1 MRKDGGEI
9 PTIRELPAKF
19 QYGGNL
25 GKTQTKSDVK
35 STDGLRTDITA
46 THKTN
51 GEDGG
56 LTNAEYMQIAA
67 AAGDLVGVGLSF
79 IPGAHIGSAI
89 TGLGATALQF
99 AGDVK
104 KDGFQLGDLGSAA
117 LSGLMDV
124 GTLFGGAAG
133 KIPKAIKAVTAAAQ
147 PLMKL
152 FAAAGIVNGA
162 QALGK
167 VVRGEEV
174 TSEDMISILRGLT
187 STAIGAKMVK
197 QKIGDA
203 TLSKRLEDDV
213 LKTQNAN
220 VKTKPAAE
228 IGGKKI
234 EIDANDIKGKT
245 KTEVETIL
253 KERVKAKL
261 EAEGVQFDEAKHG
274 TDLSKKFGINY
285 DKGEF
290 EGLN

>member
-1 MRKDGGEI
+1 
-9 PTIRELPAKF
+9 
-19 QYGGNL
+19 
-25 GKTQTKSDVK
+25 
-35 STDGLRTDITA
+35 
-46 THKTN
+46 
-51 GEDGG
+51 
-56 LTNAEYMQIAA
+56 
-67 AAGDLVGVGLSF
+67 
-79 IPGAHIGSAI
+79 
-89 TGLGATALQF
+89 
-99 AGDVK
+99 
-104 KDGFQLGDLGSAA
+104 
-117 LSGLMDV
+117 MDV

-133 KIPKAIKAVTAAAQ
+133 KVPKAIKAVTAAAQ